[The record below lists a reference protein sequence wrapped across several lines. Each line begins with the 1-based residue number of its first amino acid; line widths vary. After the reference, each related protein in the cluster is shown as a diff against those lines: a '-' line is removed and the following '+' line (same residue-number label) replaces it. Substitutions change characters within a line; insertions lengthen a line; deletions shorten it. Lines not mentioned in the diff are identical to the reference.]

1 MKTWR
6 IAISAALLAAI
17 SASANIIPAPPD
29 PVDKVLIE
37 KASHRLTLLS
47 RGKPVRTYLVALGR
61 ASGPKERK
69 GDRRTPEG
77 LYQIDSRKADSSF
90 HRALHIT
97 YPNAADQA
105 RARARG
111 VDPGGDI
118 MIHGIRNGLG
128 WLGSLHRKIDW
139 TQGCIAVTDGE
150 IEEIWSL
157 VDDGTPVEIRP

>member
-6 IAISAALLAAI
+6 IAISAALLAI
-17 SASANIIPAPPD
+17 SASANIVSAPPE

-37 KASHRLTLLS
+37 KAAHRLTLLS
-47 RGKPVRTYLVALGR
+47 RGKPVRTYQVALGR

-105 RARARG
+105 RARALG

-139 TQGCIAVTDGE
+139 TQGCIAVTDVE
-150 IEEIWSL
+150 IEEIWSM
-157 VDDGTPVEIRP
+157 VNDGTPVEMRP